1 MRLLT
6 TKALYR
12 AFPELDHFSDEQ
24 CRTFVAA
31 AKGDLVLRLF
41 RLALQLIVALITLV
55 LASVAT
61 SFIGRAFGASDF
73 IGTNLGFFLF
83 GVGMI
88 VFAFGSAALAFLL
101 TRDFLLRRR
110 IRGVMQSRGSC
121 HDCGYGLT
129 GLPVITSSAAASTSH
144 SVTCPE
150 CGTSHAADAILGE
163 TIEDA
168 KGTLRYVPS
177 PNAPGRIRPGS
188 LRRFIRHNT
197 KLAAAIALFLMLA
210 VAIPVGG
217 YEFFLR
223 RQAAEAKAN
232 ILKSTDLHALVAK
245 TFPDISGESSID
257 DLHPFERLKIL
268 HTGIQSLQDQLSG
281 PERRFVWPID
291 PEQTAFL
298 TPPPEDPRYDAE
310 MLARIRT
317 DAEVGLQA
325 LLDSD
330 AFAQLDAIAAMPPR
344 LPLLGGFG
352 PILSVYTSFNAEQGS
367 VSALLALNRARIRKS
382 ILEGDPATAATALR
396 THLRLVGH
404 LATVPNPGAQYQ
416 AQSEHLAAINLASHA
431 IFRSR
436 DNPSREAFSSLLE
449 VLRESPTFPTQ
460 AQLLDI
466 DAAVARSTVAFVF
479 SDPSNIRFGTRSF
492 FMSQMVGNQTPIS
505 VGTYTKS
512 IEELET
518 TLAARAAAA
527 NKDRFERPPPNVPAP
542 RYATTRFA
550 DTNAGFWLDFS
561 DTHAALTRAVPLF
574 VAIERFLVD
583 NNRLPDT
590 LDELIPRYIAA
601 IPIDPFSG
609 KPLLYKPNPPG
620 PNPPGTDPAT
630 PNTYAIYS
638 TGPDQVDHGA
648 TFPPMDRTFRV
659 LKPQFPDTPL
669 ITMPPQPPHRN

>member
-101 TRDFLLRRR
+101 SRDFLLRRR

-129 GLPVITSSAAASTSH
+129 GLPVITTPTAAGSNSH
-144 SVTCPE
+144 SITCPE
-150 CGTSHAADAILGE
+150 CGTPHVADASLGE

-197 KLAAAIALFLMLA
+197 KLAAAIALFILLA
-210 VAIPVGG
+210 VALPVGG

-232 ILKSTDLHALVAK
+232 ILSATDLHALVAK
-245 TFPDISGESSID
+245 TFPDLSTESSID
-257 DLHPFERLKIL
+257 DLHPFERLKML
-268 HTGIQSLQDQLSG
+268 HSGMQSLQDQLSG
-281 PERRFVWPID
+281 PERSFVWPID

-298 TPPPEDPRYDAE
+298 APPPEDPRYDAE

-317 DAEVGLQA
+317 DAEVGLDA
-325 LLDSD
+325 LVKDG
-330 AFAQLDAIAAMPPR
+330 AFDQLDAIAAMPPR
-344 LPLLGGFG
+344 VPLLAIAG
-352 PILSVYTSFNAEQGS
+352 PILSLYTSFNGQQGS
-367 VSALLALNRARIRKS
+367 VSALLALNRARIRRA
-382 ILEGDPATAATALR
+382 ILDNDAAAAATALR
-396 THLRLVGH
+396 THLRLINH
-404 LATVPNPGAQYQ
+404 MATVPVHNAQYTTQ
-416 AQSEHLAAINLASHA
+416 TEHFGAIVLASHA
-431 IFRSR
+431 IFRNR
-436 DNPSREAFSSLLE
+436 TNPSREAFSALLDA
-449 VLRESPTFPTQ
+449 LRESPHFPTQ

-479 SDPSNIRFGTRSF
+479 ADPSNVRFGTRSF
-492 FMSQMVGNQTPIS
+492 FISQVVDRQTPIS

-512 IEELET
+512 IEELESI
-518 TLAARAAAA
+518 LAARTAAAG
-527 NKDRFERPPPNVPAP
+527 KDRFERPVPNVPAP
-542 RYATTRFA
+542 RYAATLFA
-550 DTNAGFWLDFS
+550 DNYASVWLEFT
-561 DTHAALTRAVPLF
+561 DTHTALTRAVPLF
-574 VAIERFLVD
+574 LAIEQFLFD
-583 NNRLPDT
+583 NNRLPTT

-609 KPLLYKPNPPG
+609 KPLLYKIS
-620 PNPPGTDPAT
+620 PPGTDPNI

-648 TFPPMDRTFRV
+648 TFPPMDRFNRV

-669 ITMPPQPPHRN
+669 ITMPPQAPQRN

>member
-31 AKGDLVLRLF
+31 AKGDLVLRIF

-55 LASVAT
+55 LASVAI
-61 SFIGRAFGASDF
+61 SFIGRAFGDSRF
-73 IGTNLGFFLF
+73 VGTNLGFFLF
-83 GVGMI
+83 GIGLI

-129 GLPVITSSAAASTSH
+129 GLPVITTPAAAGSTTH
-144 SVTCPE
+144 SITCPE
-150 CGTSHAADAILGE
+150 CGTPHAADAILGE

-197 KLAAAIALFLMLA
+197 KLAAAIALFLVLA
-210 VAIPVGG
+210 IAIPVGG

-223 RQAAEAKAN
+223 RQAAEAKAK
-232 ILKSTDLHALVAK
+232 ILDSTDLHALVAK
-245 TFPDISGESSID
+245 TFPDFSGESSID
-257 DLHPFERLKIL
+257 DLHPFERLQIL
-268 HTGIQSLQDQLSG
+268 HSGMQSLQDQLSG
-281 PERRFVWPID
+281 PERQFSWPID

-298 TPPPEDPRYDAE
+298 VPPPEDPRYDAE

-330 AFAQLDAIAAMPPR
+330 AFDQLDAIAAMPPR
-344 LPLLGGFG
+344 LPLQASAG
-352 PILSVYTSFNAEQGS
+352 PVFSMHQAFNAHGGS
-367 VSALLALNRARIRKS
+367 VSALLALNRARIRRS
-382 ILEGDPATAATALR
+382 ILESDPAAAIALR
-396 THLRLVGH
+396 THLRLIKH
-404 LATVPNPGAQYQ
+404 MATVPDASTQHW
-416 AQSEHLAAINLASHA
+416 AKSEHAAAINLAAHA
-431 IFRSR
+431 VYRSR
-436 DNPSREAFSSLLE
+436 RNASLPSLLE
-449 VLRESPTFPTQ
+449 DLHESPSFPSRS
-460 AQLLDI
+460 QLNEI
-466 DAAVARSTVAFVF
+466 EAAISRGMVAFIF
-479 SDPSNIRFGTRSF
+479 ADPSNVRFGTRSLF
-492 FMSQMVGNQTPIS
+492 FAQAIDSKSPVTI
-505 VGTYTKS
+505 GTYAKNL
-512 IEELET
+512 EEFESN
-518 TLAARAAAA
+518 LAARTSGAD
-527 NKDRFERPPPNVPAP
+527 KDRFERPLLNPLAP
-542 RYATTRFA
+542 RYAANIYTQSNSA
-550 DTNAGFWLDFS
+550 FWLEFS
-561 DTHAALTRAVPLF
+561 DTHTALTRAVPLF
-574 VAIERFLVD
+574 LAIEQFLFD
-583 NNRLPDT
+583 NNRLPTT
-590 LDELIPRYIAA
+590 LDELIPRYIAT

-609 KPLLYKPNPPG
+609 KPLLYKVS
-620 PNPPGTDPAT
+620 PPGTDSNI

-648 TFPPMDRTFRV
+648 TFPLMDRTFRV